1 MVKYTSGSLDSV
13 FAALSDPIRRRILE
27 QLAHGEASV
36 GDLAAPFQVTAPAI
50 SRHLRVLERAG
61 LLDRHKKGRVHRCRL
76 RPRPMNEAV
85 EWIEQCRQF
94 WERQFNALERYLA
107 ETEPKENDPWPHP
120 APPPRRRSSS
130 NAPSKPRA
138 KGSSKRGPNRSK

>member
-1 MVKYTSGSLDSV
+1 MVKYQSGSLDAV

-27 QLAHGEASV
+27 RLAEGEASV

-76 RPRPMNEAV
+76 RPRPMNDAV
-85 EWIEQCRQF
+85 EWIEQCRKF
-94 WERQFNALERYLA
+94 WEQQFDALERYLA
-107 ETEPKENDPWPHP
+107 ETAPKENDSWPHP
-120 APPPRRRSSS
+120 ASAPRRRSNSS
-130 NAPSKPRA
+130 APSKRRA
-138 KGSSKRGPNRSK
+138 KGSSKPGPNRSK

>member
-1 MVKYTSGSLDSV
+1 MVKYQSGSLDAI

-27 QLAHGEASV
+27 RLARGEASV

-61 LLDRHKKGRVHRCRL
+61 LLDRHKKGRIHRCRL
-76 RPRPMNEAV
+76 RPRPMNDAV
-85 EWIEQCRQF
+85 AWIEQCRQF
-94 WERQFNALERYLA
+94 WEQQFDALERYLA
-107 ETEPKENDPWPHP
+107 ETEPKENDSWPHP
-120 APPPRRRSSS
+120 ASARRRRSSS
-130 NAPSKPRA
+130 NAPSKRRA